1 MVLSMYDLAHLL
13 SHLYRSETD
22 LVLDVGANAGQFA
35 LEMFNAGFTGRII
48 SFEPLSPE

>member
-1 MVLSMYDLAHLL
+1 MYDLAHLV

-22 LVLDVGANAGQFA
+22 LVLDVGANSGQFA

-48 SFEPLSPE
+48 YL